1 MSAKAGH
8 PKPICAAVV
17 AKAGLKSALD
27 PDNREMTTPIQ
38 VTVPNTCIATDRH
51 CEGRMLG

>member
-38 VTVPNTCIATDRH
+38 VTVPKTGSVKDGCSAET
-51 CEGRMLG
+51 G